1 MPMPESQTTLS
12 THAQR
17 PSGLAKLRAAL
28 DARPHYLLLAL
39 VAAVGL
45 VIMPWH
51 VWLSLTVAGLAMGLI
66 LFVVSSGM
74 TLIFGLMG
82 VLNLAHG
89 AFITVGAYVGGTA
102 FLMLSGW
109 GPLAAVSQAL
119 LIFPAAL
126 ATLAVAGVLGFV
138 FERVIVKPVYDDH
151 LRQILVTVG
160 GAIVITQ
167 LIIVFW
173 GAHEIPL
180 PRPDILRGAF
190 VVGGVA
196 FEKYRLFAVGAGL
209 AVYWGMLAVI
219 QYTRVGLLIR
229 AGVENGEM
237 VQALGYRIKLLF
249 IAVFAVGSALG
260 AFGGVL
266 WGFYE
271 ELIHVELGQQLL
283 VDVIIVIIMGG
294 LGSITGCFYSALVVG
309 LLTNYMGFVA
319 PTFSEFSSI
328 VLMVLVLMWRPQGLI
343 PVVKV

>member
-1 MPMPESQTTLS
+1 MSETTQGS
-12 THAQR
+12 PAR
-17 PSGLAKLRAAL
+17 PSWRTRIAAAL
-28 DARPHYLLLAL
+28 EARPHYLLLGL
-39 VAAVGL
+39 VA
-45 VIMPWH
+45 VIALFVMPLN
-51 VWLSLTVAGLAMGLI
+51 VWVSLTVAGLAMGLI

-89 AFITVGAYVGGTA
+89 AFITVGAYIGASV
-102 FLMLSGW
+102 FLMLAGW
-109 GPLAAVSQAL
+109 PALAAVSQAL
-119 LIFPAAL
+119 LIIPAAL
-126 ATLAVAGVLGFV
+126 ATLAAAALLGLV
-138 FERVIVKPVYDDH
+138 FERVFIKPVYDDH

-160 GAIVITQ
+160 GAIIIAE
-167 LIIVFW
+167 LIVVFW

-180 PRPDILRGAF
+180 PRPDVLRGAF
-190 VVGGVA
+190 VFGGVA
-196 FEKYRLFAVGAGL
+196 FEKYRLFAVGVGL

-249 IAVFAVGSALG
+249 IAVFAAGTALG

-271 ELIHVELGQQLL
+271 ELIHIEMGEHLL

>member
-1 MPMPESQTTLS
+1 MASRDKGDSVGM
-12 THAQR
+12 R
-17 PSGLAKLRAAL
+17 LRLAL
-28 DARPHYLLLAL
+28 DAYPHYLLLAVVA
-39 VAAVGL
+39 VAAFFA
-45 VIMPWH
+45 MPLS

-89 AFITVGAYVGGTA
+89 AFITVGAYIGGSV
-102 FLMLSGW
+102 FLMLVGW
-109 GPLAAVSQAL
+109 PPLAAVSHAL

-126 ATLAVAGVLGFV
+126 ATVVAAALLGVV
-138 FERVIVKPVYDDH
+138 FERVIIRPVYDDH

-160 GAIVITQ
+160 GAIIISE
-167 LIIVFW
+167 LIVAFW

-180 PRPDILRGAF
+180 PRPDSLRGSF
-190 VVGGVA
+190 VIGGVA

-209 AVYWGMLAVI
+209 AIYWGMLAVI
-219 QYTRVGLLIR
+219 HKTRIGLLIR

-249 IAVFAVGSALG
+249 IAVFAAGAALG

-271 ELIHVELGQQLL
+271 ELIHVGLGQQLL

>member
-1 MPMPESQTTLS
+1 MSSSSQS
-12 THAQR
+12 VSAGAR
-17 PSGLAKLRAAL
+17 VLRAL
-28 DARPHYLLLAL
+28 DVYPHYLLLGVIAL
-39 VAAVGL
+39 AAIFV
-45 VIMPWH
+45 MPLN
-51 VWLSLTVAGLAMGLI
+51 VWMSLTVAGLAMGLI

-89 AFITVGAYVGGTA
+89 AFITIGAYVGGSV
-102 FLMLSGW
+102 FLMLVGW
-109 GPLAAVSQAL
+109 APLAAVSHAL
-119 LIFPAAL
+119 LVFPAAL
-126 ATLAVAGVLGFV
+126 ATLAAACVLGVV
-138 FERVIVKPVYDDH
+138 FERVIIKPVYDDH

-160 GAIVITQ
+160 GAIIITQ
-167 LIIVFW
+167 LVIVFW

-180 PRPDILRGAF
+180 PRPDSLRGAF

-209 AVYWGMLAVI
+209 VVYWGMLAVI

-249 IAVFAVGSALG
+249 IAVFAAGTALG
-260 AFGGVL
+260 ALGGVL

-343 PVVKV
+343 PVIKV

>member
-1 MPMPESQTTLS
+1 MSTQT
-12 THAQR
+12 Q
-17 PSGLAKLRAAL
+17 
-28 DARPHYLLLAL
+28 ARFSFGNWRQVVETYPHYLLLL
-39 VAAVGL
+39 AVGL
-45 VIMPWH
+45 AGLFLMPLS
-51 VWLSLTVAGLAMGLI
+51 VWMALTVAGLAMGLI

-89 AFITVGAYVGGTA
+89 AFITVGAYIGGSV
-102 FLMLSGW
+102 FLMLAGW
-109 GPLAAVSQAL
+109 PPVAAWSQAL

-126 ATLAVAGVLGFV
+126 ATVAAASLLGLA
-138 FERVIVKPVYDDH
+138 FERVIIKPVYDDH

-173 GAHEIPL
+173 GAQEIPL
-180 PRPDILRGAF
+180 PRPDILRGSF
-190 VVGGVA
+190 IVGGVA
-196 FEKYRLFAVGAGL
+196 YEKYRLFAVGAGL

-219 QYTRVGLLIR
+219 HKTKVGLLIR

-249 IAVFAVGSALG
+249 IAVFAAGTALG

-271 ELIHVELGQQLL
+271 ELLHAEMGEALL

-294 LGSITGCFYSALVVG
+294 LGSVTGCFYSALVVG

>member
-1 MPMPESQTTLS
+1 MPENQASSAIADT
-12 THAQR
+12 
-17 PSGLAKLRAAL
+17 PSILTRLRAL
-28 DARPHYLLLAL
+28 VDTRPHYLLLAI
-39 VAAVGL
+39 VAIVAFGL
-45 VIMPWH
+45 MPWH

-89 AFITVGAYVGGTA
+89 AFITIGAYIGGSV
-102 FLMLSGW
+102 FLMLAGW
-109 GPLAAVSQAL
+109 SPLAAVSRAL

-126 ATLAVAGVLGFV
+126 VTLVAAALLGFV
-138 FERVIVKPVYDDH
+138 FERVIVKPVYHDH

-180 PRPDILRGAF
+180 PRPDVLRGAF
-190 VVGGVA
+190 VLGGVA

-219 QYTRVGLLIR
+219 NYTRVGLLIR

-249 IAVFAVGSALG
+249 IAVFVAGTALG

-271 ELIHVELGQQLL
+271 ELIHVELGEQLL

-328 VLMVLVLMWRPQGLI
+328 VLMVVVLMWRPQGLI